1 MASWSHPFEPVVEAV
16 AASDLHLH
24 VNRMP
29 SDTPRAHER
38 VLFDILERFHASFR
52 ARGMYLEPVP
62 RTDKERLG

>member
-1 MASWSHPFEPVVEAV
+1 MASWRPPFEPVVDAL

-29 SDTPRAHER
+29 RDAPRAHEL
-38 VLFDILERFHASFR
+38 VLFDILERFQASFR
-52 ARGMYLEPVP
+52 ARGMRLEPVA